1 MKLNQKMLK
10 ELILEEL
17 EDYMAEN
24 NPERIE
30 EVWPFGGKEKKW
42 AAIAGSEEEEEDI
55 PRPVEYIMNVIRE
68 RVLKFG
74 AVPTTLARIQK
85 NPAQQAELVRQLTI
99 ELGAVQ
105 TAQAASRGAALVR
118 RKLRQTARAAA
129 PTGVT
134 TKRVAEE
141 GKKTRGK

>member
-24 NPERIE
+24 NPE
-30 EVWPFGGKEKKW
+30 KKQV
-42 AAIAGSEEEEEDI
+42 AIAGSTEEENI
-55 PRPVEYIMNVIRE
+55 PRPIEYIMNVIRE
-68 RVLKFG
+68 RVLNFG

-85 NPAQQAELVRQLTI
+85 NPAQQAELVRQLTT

-105 TAQAASRGAALVR
+105 TAQQLSRAQQLT
-118 RKLRQTARAAA
+118 RQGLPRTTRPATPRG
-129 PTGVT
+129 TGM
-134 TKRVAEE
+134 KVAEE
-141 GKKTRGK
+141 GKKTQGK

>member
-24 NPERIE
+24 NPE
-30 EVWPFGGKEKKW
+30 KKQV
-42 AAIAGSEEEEEDI
+42 AIAGSTEEEKDI

-85 NPAQQAELVRQLTI
+85 NPAQQAELVRQLTT

-105 TAQAASRGAALVR
+105 TAQQLSRAQQLTRTGLR
-118 RKLRQTARAAA
+118 RTARDAA
-129 PTGVT
+129 PTGGMGM
-134 TKRVAEE
+134 KVAEE
-141 GKKTRGK
+141 GKKTQGK